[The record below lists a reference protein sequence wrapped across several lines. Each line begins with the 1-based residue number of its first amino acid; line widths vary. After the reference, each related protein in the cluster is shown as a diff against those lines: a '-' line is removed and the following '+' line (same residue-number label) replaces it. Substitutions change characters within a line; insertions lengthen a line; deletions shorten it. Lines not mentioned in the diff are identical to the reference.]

1 MKENYRGKRRFVL
14 PGWKYPRLTKP
25 ESDGSYCYMMQRRI
39 SCHFSIYF
47 MKLGLTPSQATL
59 VDFVF
64 GCLAALSIVFH
75 YYLLGIFF
83 ICLFGI
89 WSCVDGEI
97 ARLSNRCS
105 LSGDFFDTMT
115 DRIIEMLL
123 IIALFLST
131 YTVADQVGK
140 YLALSFIA
148 YLGGVYLLTVSSE
161 KYRSTVRGN
170 YPKKKVESFFSWIS
184 AGSDIRLLWLSVVI
198 FTFIL
203 TEDKNLLTVQ
213 IGALS
218 TIFFVNFTFRMFV
231 VNDLL
236 SLNMTSDVE
245 AITPRLDTF
254 HGGLKHQNSF
264 NQNLHGNLV
273 RVHSNEAIDRI
284 STQQGSPEM
293 KGEPIKAS
301 IASKH

>member
-1 MKENYRGKRRFVL
+1 MTENYRGKHRFVL
-14 PGWKYPRLTKP
+14 PGWKYPRLAKP
-25 ESDGSYCYMMQRRI
+25 KSDGRYCYTIQRRI
-39 SCHFSIYF
+39 SCYFSIYF
-47 MKLGLTPSQATL
+47 MKLGLTPTQATL
-59 VDFVF
+59 VDFVI

-75 YYLLGIFF
+75 HYLFGIFF
-83 ICLFGI
+83 IWLFGI

-105 LSGDFFDTMT
+105 LSGGFFDTMT
-115 DRIIEMLL
+115 DRIIEMSL

-131 YTVADQVGK
+131 YTVDDQVSE

-161 KYRSTVRGN
+161 KYRSSVREN
-170 YPKKKVESFFSWIS
+170 YPKKEVESFFSWIS

-198 FTFIL
+198 FTFLLLENI
-203 TEDKNLLTVQ
+203 NLLAVQ

-218 TIFFVNFTFRMFV
+218 TSFFVNFIFRMFT

-236 SLNMTSDVE
+236 TLNVPINVK

-254 HGGLKHQNSF
+254 RSGLKQQNDF
-264 NQNLHGNLV
+264 DQNLHDNLI

-284 STQQGSPEM
+284 STRQGSPKT

-301 IASKH
+301 IASKQ